1 MAHKQNFPE
10 DIREAILA
18 ACRSAQPPH
27 YGANFIHTDDGEP
40 TASVGRLSGGLDALG
55 IYDNFM
61 VGPHDVRW
69 AVRGSRCE
77 IIGVYDFAE
86 TLRAGL
92 SRAISKLYCKRV
104 KRGARLTIATKPPE
118 APEKAAGAP

>member
-27 YGANFIHTDDGEP
+27 YGAHFIHTDDGEP
-40 TASVGRLSGGLDALG
+40 TASLGRLSGGLHALG
-55 IYDNFM
+55 VYDDFI
-61 VGPHDVRW
+61 VGPHDGRW
-69 AVRGSRCE
+69 AVRGSRGE
-77 IIGVYDFAE
+77 IIGVYEIAE

-104 KRGARLTIATKPPE
+104 KRGARLTRATKPPE
-118 APEKAAGAP
+118 APGEAPGAV